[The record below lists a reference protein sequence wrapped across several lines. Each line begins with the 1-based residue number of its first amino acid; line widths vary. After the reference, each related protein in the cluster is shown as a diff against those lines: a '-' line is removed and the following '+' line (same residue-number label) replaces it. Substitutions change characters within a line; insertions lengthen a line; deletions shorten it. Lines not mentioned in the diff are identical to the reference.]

1 MLTIFNRAELLI
13 TFDAALYG
21 RCTDALVAAGIPYR
35 VRTQYTGHANRRSG
49 MWAAVGEN
57 PDCSVSYRVYVARKD
72 LEWAKHVCRRAW
84 N

>member
-21 RCTDALVAAGIPYR
+21 RCTGALAAAGIPYR
-35 VRTQYTGHANRRSG
+35 VRTQYTGHASRRNG

-57 PDCSVSYRVYVARKD
+57 LNCSD
-72 LEWAKHVCRRAW
+72 T
-84 N
+84 